1 MWLFK
6 KRTAKMIKEAIEFFD
21 YFPRARVVIDSTN
34 CSLGATYENYHY
46 IVANKDYDDLVG
58 RAEFVVKQ
66 SVRAVRFRAI
76 QDMGLQTFFDLEA
89 NECFKKNIDN
99 YLDFNQDKNVADAQI
114 VGEVSAM
121 LYLENYPIEEIKKII
136 LMDASEIRQKYMG

>member
-6 KRTAKMIKEAIEFFD
+6 KKTAKMIVEAIEFLD
-21 YFPRARVVIDSTN
+21 YSPKARVVIGPN

-46 IVANKDYDDLVG
+46 IVANDDYNDLVG
-58 RAEFVVKQ
+58 RSEFVIKQ
-66 SVRAVRFRAI
+66 SARAVRFRAI
-76 QDMGLQTFFDLEA
+76 QDMGIQTFFDLEV
-89 NECFKKNIDN
+89 NECFKKNISN
-99 YLDFNQDKNVADAQI
+99 YLEFYQDKNVADAQI

-121 LYLENYPIEEIKKII
+121 LYLESYPIEEIKEMI